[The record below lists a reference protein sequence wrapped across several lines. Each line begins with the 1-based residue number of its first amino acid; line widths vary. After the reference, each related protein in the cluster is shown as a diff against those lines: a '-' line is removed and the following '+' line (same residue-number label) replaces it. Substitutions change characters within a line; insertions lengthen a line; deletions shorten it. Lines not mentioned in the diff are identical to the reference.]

1 MKLKLKVAVLVEN
14 DVELCIV
21 CKNGR
26 ILDEKLL
33 ILDEVAFE
41 NVSQCC
47 LKMMWNCAIELL

>member
-14 DVELCIV
+14 NVELCIV

-33 ILDEVAFE
+33 ILDFCLV
-41 NVSQCC
+41 NLRCC
-47 LKMMWNCAIELL
+47 LKITWNGLRRV